1 MNDKV
6 DELNDL
12 IDQLE
17 EEIKKLVK
25 INRDLVEENIN
36 LQDEV
41 SSLWMMMD
49 EMTKTD
55 MENWSGIME
64 ELKVDVATRALM
76 VTKKK
81 ADC

>member
-1 MNDKV
+1 MNDKF
-6 DELNDL
+6 DELNGL

-17 EEIKKLVK
+17 KEVENLVK
-25 INRDLVEENIN
+25 INKNLAASNVR

-41 SSLWMMMD
+41 NSLWMMMD

>member
-1 MNDKV
+1 MNDKF

-17 EEIKKLVK
+17 KEVEKLVNVNK
-25 INRDLVEENIN
+25 DLAAANVK

-41 SSLWMMMD
+41 NSLWMMMD